1 MHKFLMLLLSFLS
14 TALITSAQATDDAGA
29 MEKNGKIYV
38 VMAVC
43 LTVLLGLI
51 IYLVMIDRKVS
62 ALENKND

>member
-1 MHKFLMLLLSFLS
+1 MRKFLSLLLSFLS
-14 TALITSAQATDDAGA
+14 ITLIAAAQVTEDGRA

-43 LTVLLGLI
+43 LTVLVGLI

-62 ALENKND
+62 ALEKKND

>member
-1 MHKFLMLLLSFLS
+1 MHKFLLLLLSFLS
-14 TALITSAQATDDAGA
+14 TALITTAQVIEEGAA

-43 LTVLLGLI
+43 LTVLVGLI

-62 ALENKND
+62 ALEKKND

>member
-1 MHKFLMLLLSFLS
+1 MRKFILFFISFLL
-14 TALITSAQATDDAGA
+14 TAIITTAQTSPDSA

-43 LTVLLGLI
+43 LTILVGLV

-62 ALENKND
+62 ALEKKKD

>member
-1 MHKFLMLLLSFLS
+1 MHKFLSLFISFLF
-14 TALITSAQATDDAGA
+14 TAIATTAQTTEDGGA

-43 LTVLLGLI
+43 LTVLIGLI

-62 ALENKND
+62 ALEKKND

>member
-1 MHKFLMLLLSFLS
+1 MRKFLSLLLSFLS
-14 TALITSAQATDDAGA
+14 ITLIAAAQVTEDGGA

-43 LTVLLGLI
+43 LTVLVGLI

-62 ALENKND
+62 ALEKKND

>member
-1 MHKFLMLLLSFLS
+1 MHKFLLLFLSFLS
-14 TALITSAQATDDAGA
+14 TAIITTAQTTEDGGA

-43 LTVLLGLI
+43 LTVLIGLV

-62 ALENKND
+62 ALEKKND